1 MDSSGSDADGD
12 CDCDRRVSYYSEK
25 EVQSV
30 LMNFH
35 LMTHSI
41 NNVVF
46 DQFIYPEVLHMY
58 IYKVFV
64 LFLTE
69 INEHVTEVNRDGA
82 SDAVSLS

>member
-1 MDSSGSDADGD
+1 MDSSGCAADGD
-12 CDCDRRVSYYSEK
+12 CDCRVSYYSEK

-58 IYKVFV
+58 IYKFF
-64 LFLTE
+64 LF
-69 INEHVTEVNRDGA
+69 H
-82 SDAVSLS
+82 